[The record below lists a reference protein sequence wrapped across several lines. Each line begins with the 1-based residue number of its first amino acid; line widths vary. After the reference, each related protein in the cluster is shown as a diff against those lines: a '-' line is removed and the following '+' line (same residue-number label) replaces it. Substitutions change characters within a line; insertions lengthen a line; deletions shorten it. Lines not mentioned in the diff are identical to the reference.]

1 MNFFSD
7 KWRVA
12 LLIIVLLLALFIV
25 VQPELK
31 SSNSAVEKA
40 MSYINETLL
49 GGANTASLS
58 SVVDNDIES
67 LHRVKIE
74 VQGNI
79 FDVFVS
85 SDGKYLFID
94 GPIDMT
100 ASINQQGDVSEMASK
115 ESVNVEG
122 GFKEILEVDVCT
134 DENGKP
140 LVYFFGSET
149 CPHCEWQKPIMTEL
163 SQLFGDNI
171 NYHENFDGSTEADIL
186 LKYGNGS
193 VPALI
198 IGCKYYRIG
207 SGEAT
212 SVAEDTEAVKDVIC
226 RATGGIP
233 ASICE

>member
-49 GGANTASLS
+49 GGVNTASLS

-122 GFKEILEVDVCT
+122 GFKEISEVDVCT

-140 LVYFFGSET
+140 LVYFFGSES
-149 CPHCEWQKPIMTEL
+149 CPHCEWQKPIMDEVAG
-163 SQLFGDNI
+163 LFGDNI
-171 NYHENFDGSTEADIL
+171 NYHENFDGTTEADVL
-186 LKYGNGS
+186 LKYGNGA

-207 SGEAT
+207 SGEAST
-212 SVAEDTEAVKDVIC
+212 VEADTQAIKDVIC

-233 ASICE
+233 ASVCE

>member
-49 GGANTASLS
+49 GGANAASLS

-100 ASINQQGDVSEMASK
+100 ASI
-115 ESVNVEG
+115 
-122 GFKEILEVDVCT
+122 
-134 DENGKP
+134 
-140 LVYFFGSET
+140 
-149 CPHCEWQKPIMTEL
+149 
-163 SQLFGDNI
+163 
-171 NYHENFDGSTEADIL
+171 
-186 LKYGNGS
+186 
-193 VPALI
+193 
-198 IGCKYYRIG
+198 
-207 SGEAT
+207 
-212 SVAEDTEAVKDVIC
+212 
-226 RATGGIP
+226 
-233 ASICE
+233 